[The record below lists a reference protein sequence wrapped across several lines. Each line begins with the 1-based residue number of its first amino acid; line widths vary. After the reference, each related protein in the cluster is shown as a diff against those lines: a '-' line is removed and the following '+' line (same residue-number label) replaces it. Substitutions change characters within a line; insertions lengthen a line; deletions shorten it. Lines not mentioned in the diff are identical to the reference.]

1 MKLKY
6 TGQAEAP
13 VTFQGKYQVETGAV
27 VEIDDELDVNALLQT
42 GRFEVVDEDEAQAD
56 SSKKGKKSASTDD
69 TGDSSTSST
78 DDTGA
83 GSSTSTDDG
92 KKK

>member
-56 SSKKGKKSASTDD
+56 SGKKGKKSASTDD